1 MNKVTALL
9 GLIGLVAAAQAEE
22 QKTIYKYTDENGVI
36 HYSETKPN
44 EDYEEAD
51 LPPLSIVPSTP
62 INKSSSS
69 SSSQQANTEES
80 IEQQAFEIIAPADQE
95 NIWGSGGKLTAKV
108 AALTAEQKQQ
118 FQIQFIIDGKKQK
131 PSDKNTQVFDGIFRG
146 EHKIKAVLLNK
157 YTQKVIKES
166 KSITIYMH
174 QNSKK

>member
-44 EDYEEAD
+44 EDYKEAD
-51 LPPLSIVPSTP
+51 LPPLSIIPSTP
-62 INKSSSS
+62 VNNRSNS
-69 SSSQQANTEES
+69 SSSQQEGSEES
-80 IEQQAFEIIAPADQE
+80 IEQRAFEIIEPADQE

-108 AALTAEQKQQ
+108 DALTEEQKQQ
-118 FQIQFIIDGKKQK
+118 YQIQFIIDGKKQQ
-131 PSDKNTQVFDGIFRG
+131 PSDKNIQVFDDIFRG